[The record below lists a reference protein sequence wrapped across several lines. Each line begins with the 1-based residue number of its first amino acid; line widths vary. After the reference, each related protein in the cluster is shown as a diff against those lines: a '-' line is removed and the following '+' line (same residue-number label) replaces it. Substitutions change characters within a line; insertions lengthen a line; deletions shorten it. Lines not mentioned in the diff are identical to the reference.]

1 MLKSPDNLGIIH
13 FIGIGGIGMSG
24 IAEILYQSGYQVQG
38 SDINKSNNTN
48 RLAKLG
54 IKIYIGQKKSNIIDA
69 KIIVISTAILSTN
82 EEFVAAKKMFLPIV
96 HRSEM
101 LGELMRLKQ
110 SIAIAG
116 THGKTTTT
124 SLIARMIEE
133 NGMDPTIINGG
144 IISSLDSNARLGKG
158 EWMVVEADESDGSFT
173 KLNPT
178 AAIITN
184 IDLEHLDYHKTEEN
198 LENAFLNFVSSIP
211 FYGFVC
217 LCIDNPRTQKLMS
230 RLENKKVITYGMSA
244 NADVRATNIM
254 YKNNK
259 MYFSLNISNVKQYM
273 SQAHEIEFSM
283 IGNHNIQNALASIAT
298 GIELKI
304 PLEKI
309 KNTLKNFT
317 GVQRRFQK
325 VGNYKNTI
333 IIDDYGH
340 HPVEISSALAAARLL
355 APKNRI
361 ISVFQPHRYSR
372 LRDLFDEFCRSFND
386 ADQVILLDVYAAG
399 EKPINQ
405 FNSINLENGLT
416 NYGHKNVLYIKDQHL
431 LTKTLIKLIKPND
444 LIICLGA
451 GSITKIANNLEEELN
466 NEDRYIQK

>member
-1 MLKSPDNLGIIH
+1 MLKSPENLGIIH

-24 IAEILYQSGYQVQG
+24 IAEILCQSGYHVQG
-38 SDINKSNNTN
+38 SDLNKSNNTN
-48 RLAKLG
+48 RLEKLG
-54 IKIYIGQKKSNIIDA
+54 IKVYIGQKKSNVVDA
-69 KIIVISTAILSTN
+69 KIIVVSTAISEKN
-82 EEFVAAKKMFLPIV
+82 EEFIAAKKMFLPIV

-124 SLIARMIEE
+124 SLIAKMIEE

-158 EWMVVEADESDGSFT
+158 EWMVVEADESDGSFA

-184 IDLEHLDYHKTEEN
+184 IDLEHLDYHKNEDN
-198 LENAFLNFVSSIP
+198 LENAFYNFVSSIP

-217 LCIDNPRTQKLMS
+217 LCIDNPRTQRLISK
-230 RLENKKVITYGMSA
+230 LENKKVITYGISA
-244 NADVRATNIM
+244 NADIRATNIS
-254 YKNNK
+254 YKNNR
-259 MYFSLNISNVKQYM
+259 MNFSLNITNNKKYEENIY
-273 SQAHEIEFSM
+273 EIEFSM
-283 IGNHNIQNALASIAT
+283 IGMHNIQNALATIAT
-298 GIELKI
+298 GIELKV
-304 PLEKI
+304 PLKKI

-325 VGNYKNTI
+325 VGKYKSTT

-340 HPVEISSALAAARLL
+340 HPVEINSALGAARLL
-355 APKNRI
+355 APKTKI
-361 ISVFQPHRYSR
+361 IAIFQPHRYSR
-372 LRDLFDEFCRSFND
+372 LRDLFDEFCSSFNN
-386 ADQVILLDVYAAG
+386 ADHVLLLDVYAAG
-399 EKPINQ
+399 EKPIRN
-405 FNSINLENGLT
+405 FESNNLEKGLA
-416 NYGHKNVLYIKDQHL
+416 NYGHKNVLYIKDHNL
-431 LTKTLIKLIKPND
+431 LAKYLLKIIQPND

-451 GSITKIANNLEEELN
+451 GSITKIANSLEEELK
-466 NEDRYIQK
+466 NEDKHI

>member
-1 MLKSPDNLGIIH
+1 
-13 FIGIGGIGMSG
+13 
-24 IAEILYQSGYQVQG
+24 
-38 SDINKSNNTN
+38 
-48 RLAKLG
+48 
-54 IKIYIGQKKSNIIDA
+54 
-69 KIIVISTAILSTN
+69 
-82 EEFVAAKKMFLPIV
+82 MFLPIV

-124 SLIARMIEE
+124 SLIAKMIEE

-144 IISSLDSNARLGKG
+144 IISSLNSNARLGNG
-158 EWMVVEADESDGSFT
+158 EWMVVEADESDGSFA

-198 LENAFLNFVSSIP
+198 LEIAFFNFVSSIP

-217 LCIDNPRTQKLMS
+217 LCIDNPRTQKLIS
-230 RLENKKVITYGMSA
+230 KLENKKVITYGMSA
-244 NADVRATNIM
+244 NADIRATNIS
-254 YKNNK
+254 YKKNK
-259 MYFSLNISNVKQYM
+259 MIFSLNISNNKKFEKIV
-273 SQAHEIEFSM
+273 HEIEFSM
-283 IGNHNIQNALASIAT
+283 IGMHNIQNALATIAT

-304 PLEKI
+304 PLAKI
-309 KNTLKNFT
+309 KKTLKNFT

-325 VGNYKNTI
+325 VGNFKNTI

-340 HPVEISSALAAARLL
+340 HPVEINSALAAARLL
-355 APKNRI
+355 APENKI
-361 ISVFQPHRYSR
+361 FTVFQPHRYSR

-386 ADQVILLDVYAAG
+386 ADIVLLLNVYAAG
-399 EKPINQ
+399 EKPIKN
-405 FNSINLENGLT
+405 FESDNLENGLT
-416 NYGHKNVLYIKDQHL
+416 NYGHKNVLYLRDQNHL
-431 LTKTLIKLIKPND
+431 AKALIKLIQPND

-451 GSITKIANNLEEELN
+451 GSITKIANNLEKELK
-466 NEDRYIQK
+466 NENERIQI

>member
-1 MLKSPDNLGIIH
+1 MLKSPENLGIIH

-24 IAEILYQSGYQVQG
+24 IAEILFQSGYHVQG
-38 SDINKSNNTN
+38 SDLKQSNNTN
-48 RLAKLG
+48 RLEKLG
-54 IKIYIGQKKSNIIDA
+54 IKVYIGQKKSNIIDA
-69 KIIVISTAILSTN
+69 KIIVVSTAISEKN
-82 EEFVAAKKMFLPIV
+82 EEFIAAKKMFLPIV

-124 SLIARMIEE
+124 SLIAKMIEE

-144 IISSLDSNARLGKG
+144 IISSLDSNARLGNG
-158 EWMVVEADESDGSFT
+158 EWMVVEADESDGSFS

-184 IDLEHLDYHKTEEN
+184 IDLEHLDYHKNEDN
-198 LENAFLNFVSSIP
+198 LENAFYNFVSSIP

-217 LCIDNPRTQKLMS
+217 LCIDNPRTQRLISK
-230 RLENKKVITYGMSA
+230 LENKKVITYGMSA
-244 NADVRATNIM
+244 NADIRATKVF

-259 MYFSLNISNVKQYM
+259 MNFSLNIKNNKEFEENVYK
-273 SQAHEIEFSM
+273 IEFSM
-283 IGNHNIQNALASIAT
+283 IGMHNIQNALATIAT

-304 PLEKI
+304 PLTKI

-317 GVQRRFQK
+317 GVERRFQK
-325 VGNYKNTI
+325 VGNFKNTT

-340 HPVEISSALAAARLL
+340 HPVEINSALSAARFL
-355 APKNRI
+355 APESKI
-361 ISVFQPHRYSR
+361 IAIFQPHRYSR
-372 LRDLFDEFCRSFND
+372 LKDLFDDFCSCFNK
-386 ADQVILLDVYAAG
+386 ADHVFLLDVYAAG
-399 EKPINQ
+399 EKSIKK
-405 FNSINLENGLT
+405 FESINLEKGLAD
-416 NYGHKNVLYIKDQHL
+416 YGHKNVLYIQNQNL
-431 LTKTLIKLIKPND
+431 LAKNLLKLIQPND

-451 GSITKIANNLEEELN
+451 GSITKIANSLEEELK
-466 NEDRYIQK
+466 NEDKHI

>member
-1 MLKSPDNLGIIH
+1 MLKSPENLGIIH

-24 IAEILYQSGYQVQG
+24 IAEILFQSGYHVQG
-38 SDINKSNNTN
+38 SDLKQSNNTN
-48 RLAKLG
+48 RLEKLG
-54 IKIYIGQKKSNIIDA
+54 IKVYIGQKKSNIINA
-69 KIIVISTAILSTN
+69 KIIVVSTAISEKN
-82 EEFVAAKKMFLPIV
+82 EEFIAAKKMFLPIV

-124 SLIARMIEE
+124 SLIAKMIED

-144 IISSLDSNARLGKG
+144 IISSLNSNARLGNG
-158 EWMVVEADESDGSFT
+158 EWMVVEADESDGSFS

-184 IDLEHLDYHKTEEN
+184 IDLEHLDYHKNEDN
-198 LENAFLNFVSSIP
+198 LENAFYNFVSSIP

-217 LCIDNPRTQKLMS
+217 LCIDNPRTQRLISK
-230 RLENKKVITYGMSA
+230 LENKKVITYGMSA
-244 NADVRATNIM
+244 NADIRATNIY

-259 MYFSLNISNVKQYM
+259 MNFSLNIKNNKEFEENVYK
-273 SQAHEIEFSM
+273 IEFSM
-283 IGNHNIQNALASIAT
+283 IGMHNIQNALATIAT

-304 PLEKI
+304 PLTKI

-317 GVQRRFQK
+317 GVERRFQK
-325 VGNYKNTI
+325 VGNFKNTT

-340 HPVEISSALAAARLL
+340 HPVEINSALSAARFL
-355 APKNRI
+355 APESKI
-361 ISVFQPHRYSR
+361 IAIFQPHRYSR
-372 LRDLFDEFCRSFND
+372 LKDLFDDFCSCFNK
-386 ADQVILLDVYAAG
+386 ADHVLLLDVYAAG
-399 EKPINQ
+399 EKSIKK
-405 FNSINLENGLT
+405 FESINLEKGLAD
-416 NYGHKNVLYIKDQHL
+416 YGHKNVLYIQNQNL
-431 LTKTLIKLIKPND
+431 LAKNLLQLIQPND

-451 GSITKIANNLEEELN
+451 GSITKIANSLEEELK
-466 NEDRYIQK
+466 NEDKHI

>member
-1 MLKSPDNLGIIH
+1 MLKSPENLGIIH

-24 IAEILYQSGYQVQG
+24 IAEILFQSGYHVQG
-38 SDINKSNNTN
+38 SDLKQSNNTN
-48 RLAKLG
+48 RLEKLG
-54 IKIYIGQKKSNIIDA
+54 IKVYIGQKKSNIIDA
-69 KIIVISTAILSTN
+69 KIIVVSTAISEKN
-82 EEFVAAKKMFLPIV
+82 EEFIAAKKMFLPIV

-124 SLIARMIEE
+124 SLIAKMIED

-144 IISSLDSNARLGKG
+144 IISSLDSNARLGNG
-158 EWMVVEADESDGSFT
+158 EWMVVEADESDGSFS

-184 IDLEHLDYHKTEEN
+184 IDLEHLDYHKNEDN
-198 LENAFLNFVSSIP
+198 LENAFYNFVSSIP

-217 LCIDNPRTQKLMS
+217 LCIDNPRTQRLISK
-230 RLENKKVITYGMSA
+230 LENKKVITYGMSA
-244 NADVRATNIM
+244 NADIRATNIY

-259 MYFSLNISNVKQYM
+259 MNFSLNIKNNKEFEENVYK
-273 SQAHEIEFSM
+273 IEFSM
-283 IGNHNIQNALASIAT
+283 IGMHNIQNALATIAT

-304 PLEKI
+304 PITKI

-325 VGNYKNTI
+325 VGNFKNTT

-340 HPVEISSALAAARLL
+340 HPVEINSALSAARFL
-355 APKNRI
+355 APESKI
-361 ISVFQPHRYSR
+361 IAIFQPHRYSR
-372 LRDLFDEFCRSFND
+372 LKDLFDDFCSCFNK
-386 ADQVILLDVYAAG
+386 ADHVFLLDVYAAG
-399 EKPINQ
+399 EKSIKK
-405 FNSINLENGLT
+405 FESINLEKGLAD
-416 NYGHKNVLYIKDQHL
+416 YGHKNVLYIQNQNL
-431 LTKTLIKLIKPND
+431 LAKNLLKLIQPND

-451 GSITKIANNLEEELN
+451 GSITKIANNLEEELK
-466 NEDRYIQK
+466 NEDKHI

>member
-1 MLKSPDNLGIIH
+1 MLKSPENLGIIH

-24 IAEILYQSGYQVQG
+24 IAEILFQSGYHVQG
-38 SDINKSNNTN
+38 SDLKQSNNTN
-48 RLAKLG
+48 RLKKLG
-54 IKIYIGQKKSNIIDA
+54 IKVYIGQKKSNIIDA
-69 KIIVISTAILSTN
+69 KIIVISTAISEKN
-82 EEFVAAKKMFLPIV
+82 EEFIAAKKMFLPIV

-124 SLIARMIEE
+124 SLIAKMIED

-144 IISSLDSNARLGKG
+144 IISSLDSNARLGNG
-158 EWMVVEADESDGSFT
+158 EWMVVEADESDGSFS

-184 IDLEHLDYHKTEEN
+184 IDLEHLDYHKNEDN
-198 LENAFLNFVSSIP
+198 LENAFYNFVSSIP

-217 LCIDNPRTQKLMS
+217 LCIDNPRTQRLISK
-230 RLENKKVITYGMSA
+230 LENKKVITYGMSA
-244 NADVRATNIM
+244 NADIRATNIN

-259 MYFSLNISNVKQYM
+259 MNFSLNVKNNKEFEENVYK
-273 SQAHEIEFSM
+273 IEFSM
-283 IGNHNIQNALASIAT
+283 IGMHNIQNALATIAT

-304 PLEKI
+304 PLTKI

-317 GVQRRFQK
+317 GVERRFQK
-325 VGNYKNTI
+325 VGNFKNTT

-340 HPVEISSALAAARLL
+340 HPVEINSALSAARFL
-355 APKNRI
+355 APESKI
-361 ISVFQPHRYSR
+361 IAIFQPHRYSR
-372 LRDLFDEFCRSFND
+372 LKDLFDDFCSCFNK
-386 ADQVILLDVYAAG
+386 ADHVFLLDVYAAG
-399 EKPINQ
+399 EKSIKK
-405 FNSINLENGLT
+405 FESINLEKGLAD
-416 NYGHKNVLYIKDQHL
+416 YGHKNVLYIQNQNL
-431 LTKTLIKLIKPND
+431 LAKNLLKLIQPND

-451 GSITKIANNLEEELN
+451 GSITKIANSLEEELK
-466 NEDRYIQK
+466 NEDKHI

>member
-1 MLKSPDNLGIIH
+1 MLKSPENLGIIH

-24 IAEILYQSGYQVQG
+24 IAEILFQSGYHVQG
-38 SDINKSNNTN
+38 SDLKQSNNTN
-48 RLAKLG
+48 RLEKLG
-54 IKIYIGQKKSNIIDA
+54 IKVYIGQKKSNIIDA
-69 KIIVISTAILSTN
+69 KIIVVSTAISEKN
-82 EEFVAAKKMFLPIV
+82 EEFIAAKKMFLPIV

-124 SLIARMIEE
+124 SLIAKMIEE

-144 IISSLDSNARLGKG
+144 IISSLNSNARLGNG
-158 EWMVVEADESDGSFT
+158 EWMVVEADESDGSFS

-184 IDLEHLDYHKTEEN
+184 IDLEHLDYHKNEDN
-198 LENAFLNFVSSIP
+198 LENAFYNFVSSIP

-217 LCIDNPRTQKLMS
+217 LCIDNPRTQRLISK
-230 RLENKKVITYGMSA
+230 LENKKVITYGMSA
-244 NADVRATNIM
+244 NADIRATNIY

-259 MYFSLNISNVKQYM
+259 MNFSLNIKNNKEFEENVYK
-273 SQAHEIEFSM
+273 IEFSM
-283 IGNHNIQNALASIAT
+283 IGMHNIQNALATIAT

-304 PLEKI
+304 PLTKI

-317 GVQRRFQK
+317 GVERRFQK
-325 VGNYKNTI
+325 VGNFKNTT

-340 HPVEISSALAAARLL
+340 HPVEINSALSAARFL
-355 APKNRI
+355 APESKI
-361 ISVFQPHRYSR
+361 IAIFQPHRYSR
-372 LRDLFDEFCRSFND
+372 LKDLFDDFCSCFNK
-386 ADQVILLDVYAAG
+386 ADHVLLLDVYAAG
-399 EKPINQ
+399 EKSIKK
-405 FNSINLENGLT
+405 FESINLEKGLAD
-416 NYGHKNVLYIKDQHL
+416 YGHKNVLYIQNQNL
-431 LTKTLIKLIKPND
+431 LAKNLLKLIQPND

-451 GSITKIANNLEEELN
+451 GSITKIANSLEEELK
-466 NEDRYIQK
+466 NEDKHI

>member
-1 MLKSPDNLGIIH
+1 MLKSPENLGIIH

-24 IAEILYQSGYQVQG
+24 IAEILFQSGYHVQG
-38 SDINKSNNTN
+38 SDLKQSNNTN
-48 RLAKLG
+48 RLEKLG
-54 IKIYIGQKKSNIIDA
+54 IKVYIGQKKSNIIDA
-69 KIIVISTAILSTN
+69 KIIVVSTAISEKN
-82 EEFVAAKKMFLPIV
+82 EEFIAAKKMFLPIV

-124 SLIARMIEE
+124 SLIAKMIED

-144 IISSLDSNARLGKG
+144 IISSLNSNARLGNG
-158 EWMVVEADESDGSFT
+158 EWMVVEADESDGSFS

-184 IDLEHLDYHKTEEN
+184 IDLEHLDYHKNEDN
-198 LENAFLNFVSSIP
+198 LENAFYNFVSSIP

-217 LCIDNPRTQKLMS
+217 LCIDNPRTQRLISK
-230 RLENKKVITYGMSA
+230 LENKKVITYGMSA
-244 NADVRATNIM
+244 NADIRATNIY

-259 MYFSLNISNVKQYM
+259 MNFSLNIKNNKEFEENVYK
-273 SQAHEIEFSM
+273 IEFSM
-283 IGNHNIQNALASIAT
+283 IGMHNIQNALATIAT

-304 PLEKI
+304 PLTKI

-317 GVQRRFQK
+317 GVERRFQK
-325 VGNYKNTI
+325 VGNFKNTT

-340 HPVEISSALAAARLL
+340 HPVEINSALSAARFL
-355 APKNRI
+355 APESKI
-361 ISVFQPHRYSR
+361 IAIFQPHRYSR
-372 LRDLFDEFCRSFND
+372 LKDLFDDFCSCFNK
-386 ADQVILLDVYAAG
+386 ADHVFLLDVYAAG
-399 EKPINQ
+399 EKSIKK
-405 FNSINLENGLT
+405 FESINLEKGLAD
-416 NYGHKNVLYIKDQHL
+416 YGHKNVLYIQNQNL
-431 LTKTLIKLIKPND
+431 LAKNLLKLIQPND

-451 GSITKIANNLEEELN
+451 GSITKIANSLEEELK
-466 NEDRYIQK
+466 NEDKHI

>member
-1 MLKSPDNLGIIH
+1 MLKKPENLGIIH

-24 IAEILYQSGYQVQG
+24 IAEILCQSGYHVQG
-38 SDINKSNNTN
+38 SDLNKSNNTN
-48 RLAKLG
+48 RLEKLG
-54 IKIYIGQKKSNIIDA
+54 IKVYIGQKKSNVADA
-69 KIIVISTAILSTN
+69 KIIVVSTAISEKN
-82 EEFVAAKKMFLPIV
+82 DEFIAAKKMFLPIV

-124 SLIARMIEE
+124 SLIAKMIEE

-158 EWMVVEADESDGSFT
+158 EWMVVEADESDGSFA

-184 IDLEHLDYHKTEEN
+184 IDLEHLDYHKNEDN
-198 LENAFLNFVSSIP
+198 LENAFYNFVSSIP

-217 LCIDNPRTQKLMS
+217 LCIDNPRTQRLISK
-230 RLENKKVITYGMSA
+230 LENKKIITYGMSA
-244 NADVRATNIM
+244 NADIRATNIY
-254 YKNNK
+254 YKNNR
-259 MYFSLNISNVKQYM
+259 MNFSLNIKNNKEFEENVYK
-273 SQAHEIEFSM
+273 IEFSM
-283 IGNHNIQNALASIAT
+283 IGMHNIQNALATIAT

-304 PLEKI
+304 PLKKI

-325 VGNYKNTI
+325 VGKYKSIT

-340 HPVEISSALAAARLL
+340 HPVEINSALGAARLL
-355 APKNRI
+355 APNTKI
-361 ISVFQPHRYSR
+361 IAIFQPHRYSR
-372 LRDLFDEFCRSFND
+372 LRDLFDEFCSSFNN
-386 ADQVILLDVYAAG
+386 ADHVLLLDVYAAG
-399 EKPINQ
+399 EKPIRN
-405 FNSINLENGLT
+405 FESNNLEKGLA
-416 NYGHKNVLYIKDQHL
+416 NYGHKNVLYIKDHNL
-431 LTKTLIKLIKPND
+431 LAKYLLKIIQPND

-451 GSITKIANNLEEELN
+451 GSITKIANSLEEELK
-466 NEDRYIQK
+466 NEDKHI

>member
-1 MLKSPDNLGIIH
+1 MLKSPENLGIIH

-24 IAEILYQSGYQVQG
+24 IAEILFQSGYNVQG
-38 SDINKSNNTN
+38 SDLKHSNNTN
-48 RLAKLG
+48 RLEKLG
-54 IKIYIGQKKSNIIDA
+54 IKVYIGQKKSNIIDA
-69 KIIVISTAILSTN
+69 KIIVVSTAISEKN
-82 EEFVAAKKMFLPIV
+82 EEFIAAKKMFLPIV

-124 SLIARMIEE
+124 SLIAKMIED

-144 IISSLDSNARLGKG
+144 IISSLHSNARLGNG
-158 EWMVVEADESDGSFT
+158 EWMVVEADESDGSFA

-184 IDLEHLDYHKTEEN
+184 IDLEHLDYHKNEDN
-198 LENAFLNFVSSIP
+198 LENAFYNFVSSIP

-217 LCIDNPRTQKLMS
+217 LCIDNPRTQRLISK
-230 RLENKKVITYGMSA
+230 LENKKVITYGMSA
-244 NADVRATNIM
+244 NADIRATNIY

-259 MYFSLNISNVKQYM
+259 MNFSLNIKNNKEFEENVYK
-273 SQAHEIEFSM
+273 IEFSM
-283 IGNHNIQNALASIAT
+283 IGMHNIQNALATIAT

-304 PLEKI
+304 PITKI

-325 VGNYKNTI
+325 VGNFKNTT

-340 HPVEISSALAAARLL
+340 HPVEINSALSAARFL
-355 APKNRI
+355 APESKI
-361 ISVFQPHRYSR
+361 IAIFQPHRYSR
-372 LRDLFDEFCRSFND
+372 LKDLFDDFCSCFNK
-386 ADQVILLDVYAAG
+386 ADHVFLLDVYAAG
-399 EKPINQ
+399 EKSIKK
-405 FNSINLENGLT
+405 FESINLEKGLAD
-416 NYGHKNVLYIKDQHL
+416 YGHKNVLYIQNQNL
-431 LTKTLIKLIKPND
+431 LAKNLLKLIQPND

-451 GSITKIANNLEEELN
+451 GSITKIANSLEEELK
-466 NEDRYIQK
+466 NEDKYI